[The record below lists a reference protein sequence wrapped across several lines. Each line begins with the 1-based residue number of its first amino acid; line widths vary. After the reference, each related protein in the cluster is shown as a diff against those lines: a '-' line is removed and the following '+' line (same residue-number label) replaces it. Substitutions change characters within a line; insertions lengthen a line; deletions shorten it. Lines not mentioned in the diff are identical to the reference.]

1 MRENE
6 QDNVLKLARNAV
18 VLISRS
24 WAGLIYLVSGELPHL
39 IAALTQPI
47 KNNVKTAILGTI
59 QDMLAVATEGTRKT
73 HNLLNNYLAMLL
85 RALFQCDLYS
95 VLAEL
100 AIEEPLAAPA
110 RVLLKTVSRVAAN
123 LMPDVPQFPIMLNS
137 GSQTEELVADMDTAA
152 RLQKERAVINLVTQA
167 CEFV

>member
-1 MRENE
+1 M
-6 QDNVLKLARNAV
+6 
-18 VLISRS
+18 
-24 WAGLIYLVSGELPHL
+24 
-39 IAALTQPI
+39 
-47 KNNVKTAILGTI
+47 
-59 QDMLAVATEGTRKT
+59 ATEGTRKT

-123 LMPDVPQFPIMLNS
+123 LMPDVP
-137 GSQTEELVADMDTAA
+137 
-152 RLQKERAVINLVTQA
+152 
-167 CEFV
+167 